1 MNLAFLDISK
11 AFDRVWHIGL
21 LYKLRTLGITGRLH
35 DWLENYLCHRRQR
48 VVINGVQSD
57 WIYILAGVPQGSILG
72 PLLFLVFVNDIV
84 LDIRSDIFLYA
95 DDTILMRVV
104 NDPVID
110 TMILNTDLES
120 LNSWAKQWAVNFS
133 PLKSEQL
140 IITKN

>member
-1 MNLAFLDISK
+1 MPQK
-11 AFDRVWHIGL
+11 AESGHKWG
-21 LYKLRTLGITGRLH
+21 T
-35 DWLENYLCHRRQR
+35 
-48 VVINGVQSD
+48 SD

-120 LNSWAKQWAVNFS
+120 LNLWAKQWAVNFS
-133 PLKSEQL
+133 PPKSEQL
-140 IITKN
+140 IITKK